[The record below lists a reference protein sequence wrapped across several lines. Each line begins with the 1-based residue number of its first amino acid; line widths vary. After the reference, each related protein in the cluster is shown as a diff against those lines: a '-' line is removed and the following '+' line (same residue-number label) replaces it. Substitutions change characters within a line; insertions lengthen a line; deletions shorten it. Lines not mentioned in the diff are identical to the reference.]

1 MAIYDKYNGLPW
13 HATSSTLIIGTTNST
28 SFEFTNNI
36 VLENLKDNEEY
47 YILPRYLRDMIIS
60 VWDTTIFKP
69 TYASGSSVEYIGIDS
84 GLADDLQ
91 QKPNR
96 DLEINK
102 ILIGKRSY
110 SGTHSYDIS
119 HDIMTDS

>member
-60 VWDTTIFKP
+60 VWDTTVFKP
-69 TYASGSSVEYIGIDS
+69 TYASG
-84 GLADDLQ
+84 
-91 QKPNR
+91 
-96 DLEINK
+96 
-102 ILIGKRSY
+102 
-110 SGTHSYDIS
+110 
-119 HDIMTDS
+119 